1 MSLRAL
7 RGEISSASFPC
18 EQRDL
23 HILEILQDF
32 RKKRVMLPFDLA
44 GSPFALG
51 AKATPAPKNTLTNNP
66 FGPVIRRIYILM
78 LHKGPQRLSNFII
91 LSLSLSF
98 SFSLKNRERE
108 RDDLSVIS
116 L

>member
-32 RKKRVMLPFDLA
+32 RKKRVMLPRFWFFLVHSFSPLKFD
-44 GSPFALG
+44 
-51 AKATPAPKNTLTNNP
+51 
-66 FGPVIRRIYILM
+66 V
-78 LHKGPQRLSNFII
+78 GPQRDKHKKAKRLWEEVRPPH
-91 LSLSLSF
+91 L
-98 SFSLKNRERE
+98 
-108 RDDLSVIS
+108 
-116 L
+116 